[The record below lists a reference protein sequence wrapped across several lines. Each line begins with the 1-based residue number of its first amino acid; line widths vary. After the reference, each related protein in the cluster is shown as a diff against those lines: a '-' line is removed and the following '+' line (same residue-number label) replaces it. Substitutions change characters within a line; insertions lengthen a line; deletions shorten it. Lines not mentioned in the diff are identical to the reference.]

1 MGHGSREI
9 FYFGGGIPQLF
20 SYRFRQKTKDRV
32 VTAQGAPCSHLG
44 RVELQIRIRE
54 FKKPWEFHIL
64 DNMQY
69 QCILG
74 IDFMK
79 ASRLTLDFD
88 QKSLIIPDHLIKQTP
103 KEEKLVDIDLT
114 ESKLDDEQQRQLKA
128 LFNNFK
134 GLFSDQPGLT
144 HVVYH
149 EIDTGDKGPVVS
161 RPYKYDRVKQ
171 GIIDYHIDKMLRDGT
186 ICPINSPYA
195 SPVVLTRKNNDLPP
209 DSPEAYR
216 FAIDYRKLNAITKYP
231 RYPLPV
237 IDDLLT
243 NIPHTNVMSTLDLRS
258 GYFQLA
264 ISPKDIEKQH
274 ICEPLYQLK
283 KKGAKFNWSGEA
295 QDSFDQIK
303 RTLTEAPILQLP
315 NFSEQFNLFTDAS
328 GVGIGAVLQQ
338 NQKPI
343 AFASRT
349 LNKAERNYTVTERE
363 CLAVIW
369 ALNKFKTYF
378 GPLPVKVITDHAAL
392 TKLTNGKNLSSR
404 MIRWALK
411 LSEFN
416 IEWEHRPGVQNVVAD
431 LLSRNPV
438 DSVEGSQISC
448 AALRALAINSREQ
461 FIKEQRED
469 PELGHIYRYLE
480 NPDDGSVNATVCESW
495 SQDFKLINGLLFY
508 AKYFSNLGELRV
520 YIPGSLRK
528 DIMKEFHDLPLAG
541 HLGKRKT
548 YLKLRDTCYFPFMR
562 KYIFEY
568 VSTCDR
574 CQKFNYKNALPAGRL
589 MPIVSKYPNEI
600 VTLDL
605 VGPYPAS
612 RPERYK
618 FILVITDHFTKWC
631 ELIPLRK
638 ASAQTIANAFFNNYI
653 ARYGA
658 PISLISDNGP
668 NLFLTCLNISVTG
681 WTSNI

>member
-1 MGHGSREI
+1 MTPVELPYVPILLNETFITALWDTGAEKSFISEEVYRN
-9 FYFGGGIPQLF
+9 YF
-20 SYRFRQKTKDRV
+20 SYRPRQKTKDRV
-32 VTAQGAPCSHLG
+32 VTAQGSTCSHLG
-44 RVELQIRIRE
+44 RCRVADYRIRE
-54 FKKPWEFHIL
+54 FQKPWEFHIL

-69 QCILG
+69 QCIL
-74 IDFMK
+74 
-79 ASRLTLDFD
+79 
-88 QKSLIIPDHLIKQTP
+88 
-103 KEEKLVDIDLT
+103 
-114 ESKLDDEQQRQLKA
+114 ESKLGDEQQRQLKA

-144 HVVYH
+144 HVLYH

-161 RPYKYDRVKQ
+161 RPYRYDRVKQ
-171 GIIDYHIDKMLRDGT
+171 DIIDYHIHKMLRDGT

-195 SPVVLTRKNNDLPP
+195 SPVVLTRKKNDLPP

-216 FAIDYRKLNAITKYP
+216 FAIDYRKLNGITKYP

-264 ISPKDIEKQH
+264 ISPKDIEKTAF
-274 ICEPLYQLK
+274 ITRNGTFAFLRMPFGLS
-283 KKGAKFNWSGEA
+283 GAA
-295 QDSFDQIK
+295 
-303 RTLTEAPILQLP
+303 P
-315 NFSEQFNLFTDAS
+315 NFQRAIDIILKPVIGRFVLVYMDDVIITSPSFKDHLDHLTRVFTLLRDAGLTLNKEKCHFVRDKLKYLGLIISKEGIETYSKKIRAITEMKPPKNNREFNLFTDAS

-480 NPDDGSVNATVCESW
+480 NPDTV
-495 SQDFKLINGLLFY
+495 LLMRRY
-508 AKYFSNLGELRV
+508 AR
-520 YIPGSLRK
+520 
-528 DIMKEFHDLPLAG
+528 
-541 HLGKRKT
+541 
-548 YLKLRDTCYFPFMR
+548 
-562 KYIFEY
+562 
-568 VSTCDR
+568 
-574 CQKFNYKNALPAGRL
+574 
-589 MPIVSKYPNEI
+589 
-600 VTLDL
+600 
-605 VGPYPAS
+605 VGP
-612 RPERYK
+612 R
-618 FILVITDHFTKWC
+618 
-631 ELIPLRK
+631 
-638 ASAQTIANAFFNNYI
+638 
-653 ARYGA
+653 
-658 PISLISDNGP
+658 
-668 NLFLTCLNISVTG
+668 
-681 WTSNI
+681 TSS